1 MSDTDT
7 GPIESEGRDEISYPH
22 ASAEDKLRMI
32 RDTVEGQPPF
42 GTELANFQRRLR
54 LILDIA

>member
-1 MSDTDT
+1 MTIPEAAAREASTN
-7 GPIESEGRDEISYPH
+7 EVAYPH

-32 RDTVEGQPPF
+32 RDTVECQSPF